1 MANYRL
7 NENSSLFLD
16 LLRAITAQVVVIG
29 HGISFFSVFTFLQP
43 PRFPYMQ
50 NIAVLIFF
58 ILSGFLISYS
68 ISNHLERNHHY
79 NFKDFFI
86 DRFSRIYTAYLPA
99 ILLVAALDAIHL
111 LVAGQSYIY
120 TSAYTLLTAMGNVAM
135 LQDFPLLITLHK
147 KIPSVETITSFGSA
161 RPFWTLAIEWW
172 IYLWVGYFVFKIV
185 KNTRLSWQNIFILVL
200 LSIVPIYNLV
210 GGRGNGLTVYW
221 LLGTVVYWLS
231 GLFQDFKLSIF
242 IRWALLLVLLLS
254 ACLRLSITMKEYE
267 PVLAFLLAAAIL
279 VGISV
284 MGQADVL
291 KKYQKIIRFT
301 ANYSFTLYLI
311 HYTVLD
317 MLCSFYKGAANPILL
332 FIAGLVLSNVVAAL
346 LGYYTEMK
354 LTPIVKQ
361 RLKVLVASK

>member
-1 MANYRL
+1 MTNYRL

-99 ILLVAALDAIHL
+99 ILLVAALDAVHL

-120 TSAYTLLTAMGNVAM
+120 TDAYTLLTAMGNIAM

-185 KNTRLSWQNIFILVL
+185 KNSTLSWQNILMLLL
-200 LSIVPIYNLV
+200 LSIVPVYNLV
-210 GGRGNGLTVYW
+210 GGRGNGLTLYWLMGTLVYW
-221 LLGTVVYWLS
+221 FS
-231 GLFQDFKLSIF
+231 GLFLEFKLTAF
-242 IRWALLLVLLLS
+242 IQWTLLFLLLLT
-254 ACLRLSITMKEYE
+254 ACLRLSITVKEYE

-279 VGISV
+279 VSISITA
-284 MGQADVL
+284 QT
-291 KKYQKIIRFT
+291 KIFQKYRLIIRFA

-317 MLCSFYKGAANPILL
+317 LICSTYKNTTNPILL
-332 FIAGLVLSNVVAAL
+332 FTMGLVLCNILAAL

-354 LTPIVKQ
+354 ITPIVKH
-361 RLKVLVASK
+361 RLKALITK